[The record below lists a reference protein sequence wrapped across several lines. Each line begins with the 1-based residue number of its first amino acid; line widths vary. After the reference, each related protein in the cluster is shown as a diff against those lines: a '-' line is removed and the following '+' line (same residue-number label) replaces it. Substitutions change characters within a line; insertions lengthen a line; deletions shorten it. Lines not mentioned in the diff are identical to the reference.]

1 MIIVVA
7 ACGGGTEGAGGTSDT
22 TQSSA
27 QPAAGPEP
35 STGTGVMLSPPETV
49 PAGEDTAIPMTV
61 TVGTGEAKWTS
72 ARIELTTEGPVSA
85 KHDLVVA
92 GLSPG
97 GSVTGHLTVAID
109 PRLGGE
115 LKHGVVIVTLKLLD
129 GDQVVTARLTQLGLL
144 TDGQTTWMGFVGRG
158 DLERARLRT
167 LLEAGVITQAEFD
180 KAYAETLEQTTGTVE
195 KKDE

>member
-1 MIIVVA
+1 
-7 ACGGGTEGAGGTSDT
+7 
-22 TQSSA
+22 
-27 QPAAGPEP
+27 
-35 STGTGVMLSPPETV
+35 
-49 PAGEDTAIPMTV
+49 
-61 TVGTGEAKWTS
+61 
-72 ARIELTTEGPVSA
+72 
-85 KHDLVVA
+85 
-92 GLSPG
+92 
-97 GSVTGHLTVAID
+97 
-109 PRLGGE
+109 
-115 LKHGVVIVTLKLLD
+115 VVIVTLKLLD